1 MSPPRRQARPG
12 RAGPRHEEAILRA
25 TYDLVLDVGLQ
36 ATTMDAIAER
46 AGVSKVTL
54 YKWWPN
60 RAAIVMA
67 AFLEHGR
74 TALPYP
80 DPVSPEQLRRQLRR
94 MAREFQG
101 PTGRVIAELMAEGQY
116 HPDIKAAFR
125 DGYIGPRREEG
136 VRIIRSAVDSGIIRD
151 VEPHVALDLIYAP
164 LYYRLL
170 VGHGPLN
177 GGFVD
182 AHVDAVWRALA
193 AE

>member
-1 MSPPRRQARPG
+1 MLD
-12 RAGPRHEEAILRA
+12 AGLH
-25 TYDLVLDVGLQ
+25 G
-36 ATTMDAIAER
+36 TTMDAIAER

-60 RAAIVMA
+60 RAAIVMR

-80 DPVSPEQLRRQLRR
+80 DPVSPAQLRSRLRR
-94 MAREFQG
+94 MAREFRG

-116 HPDIKAAFR
+116 DPDIKAAFR
-125 DGYIGPRREEG
+125 DGYIGARRDEG

-151 VEPHVALDLIYAP
+151 VDPHVALDLVYAP

-170 VGHGPLN
+170 VGHGPLS
-177 GGFVD
+177 GDFID
-182 AHVDAVWRALA
+182 AHVDMVWRALA